1 MAELTVTGQQRLC
14 PVRHHRLRSPEQIAI
29 RAPRQVLTYRQLD
42 RQLMAIQQQLTASGL
57 RSGDHLASIGANSL
71 ALILLAWGC
80 LRAGLVFCP
89 LNPRQPLTQLRTQLQ
104 QLDAKACWLA
114 PGWHPAAADCGT
126 SVADGVADLLWP
138 CPLMPLDLELTPSGS
153 DPGAD
158 TDADADAEAWLD
170 PRQLSNL
177 ILTSGSSGAP
187 KAVAHTLAAHWAS
200 AEGSAQAIPLHP
212 GDGWL
217 LSLPL
222 FHVGGYA
229 IPWRCFLAG
238 ASLVLPDPDCS
249 LSEHLLGGS
258 ITHIS
263 LVPTQLYRLLQTP
276 GFSLSQTRL
285 RHLLLGGAPI
295 PQALVAACQAQGLT
309 PQVSYGL
316 SEMATQ
322 VCTRYAAAN
331 SAAVG
336 KPLPGRELTLMAGE
350 ICVRGATLFSGY
362 YRAGALEPALDA
374 EGWFHTGDLG
384 AVTAN
389 GDLLVLGRRDNRFI
403 SGGENIQPELIEQAL
418 LQHSAVQQ
426 ALVVPLADA
435 EWGMTPVAFI
445 DWQPNLNEASDS
457 EQALTELGPWL
468 RQRLAPHLIPRHW
481 LPWPRQASA
490 GLKPSRQQLAEQ
502 ARQQLVQP

>member
-1 MAELTVTGQQRLC
+1 MAELMVTGQSLLC
-14 PVRHHRLRSPEQIAI
+14 PVRQHSQQTPDQIAI
-29 RAPRQVLTYRQLD
+29 RTPRQALTYADLNGLLEYVQGQL
-42 RQLMAIQQQLTASGL
+42 AAAGL
-57 RSGDHLASIGANSL
+57 RRGDHLASIGANSL
-71 ALILLAWGC
+71 SVILLAWGC
-80 LRAGLVFCP
+80 LRAGVVFCP
-89 LNPRQPLTQLRTQLQ
+89 LNPRQPWVRLHAQLK
-104 QLDAKACWLA
+104 QLDANACWLA
-114 PGWHPAAADCGT
+114 PEWHPIATDPLISDTQLAA
-126 SVADGVADLLWP
+126 LP
-138 CPLMPLDLELTPSGS
+138 CPRFSLQTDASSMVKT
-153 DPGAD
+153 GAD
-158 TDADADAEAWLD
+158 AATTVPDHARLD
-170 PRQLSNL
+170 PHQLSNL
-177 ILTSGSSGAP
+177 ILTSGSSGTP
-187 KAVAHTLAAHWAS
+187 KAVAHTVAAHWAS
-200 AEGSAQAIPLHP
+200 ATGSASAIALHP

-238 ASLVLPDPDCS
+238 ATLVLPDPDCS

-258 ITHIS
+258 ITHLS

-276 GFSLSQTRL
+276 GFALGQTRL

-295 PQALVAACQAQGLT
+295 PQALIAACQAQGLT

-322 VCTRYAAAN
+322 VCTRYAAAD
-331 SAAVG
+331 SSAVG
-336 KPLPGRELTLMAGE
+336 TPLPGRELRLVAGE

-362 YRAGALEPALDA
+362 YRAGRLEPALDD

-384 AVTAN
+384 ELNAD

-418 LQHSAVQQ
+418 LQHADVQQ

-445 DWQPNLNEASDS
+445 DWQPNLNEATDS
-457 EQALTELGPWL
+457 EQALTDLAPWL
-468 RQRLAPHLIPRHW
+468 RQRLAPYLIPRHW
-481 LPWPRQASA
+481 LPWPHQASA

-502 ARQQLVQP
+502 ARQQLARP

>member
-1 MAELTVTGQQRLC
+1 MAKTLNTAGPRRLC
-14 PVRHHRLRSPEQIAI
+14 PVRQHSLQTPDQIAI

-42 RQLMAIQQQLTASGL
+42 RQLSVVQQQLAASGL
-57 RSGDHLASIGANSL
+57 QPGDHLASIGANSL

-80 LRAGLVFCP
+80 LRAGVVFCP
-89 LNPRQPLTQLRTQLQ
+89 LNPRQPRAQLHAQLQ

-114 PGWHPAAADCGT
+114 PEWRADPGAAT
-126 SVADGVADLLWP
+126 DGEPDRPWP
-138 CPLMPLDLELTPSGS
+138 CPLLALESGLNPA
-153 DPGAD
+153 DPNPEATAD
-158 TDADADAEAWLD
+158 TDADAENSAWLD
-170 PRQLSNL
+170 TQQLSNL
-177 ILTSGSSGAP
+177 ILTSGSSGTP

-200 AEGSAQAIPLHP
+200 AEGSARAIPLQP
-212 GDGWL
+212 VDGWL

-258 ITHIS
+258 ITHLS

-276 GFSLSQTRL
+276 GFSFGQTRL

-295 PQALVAACQAQGLT
+295 PQALVAACQAQGLS

-322 VCTRYAAAN
+322 VCTRYAATD
-331 SAAVG
+331 SSAVG
-336 KPLPGRELTLMAGE
+336 TPLPGRELKLVDGE

-362 YRAGALEPALDA
+362 YHAGALQPALDA

-384 AVTAN
+384 EFSAD

-418 LQHSAVQQ
+418 LQHADVQQ

-445 DWQPNLNEASDS
+445 DWQPTAEHAHGS
-457 EQALTELGPWL
+457 EQALTDLAPWL
-468 RQRLAPHLIPRHW
+468 RQRLAPYLIPRHW
-481 LPWPRQASA
+481 LPWPQQASA

-502 ARQQLVQP
+502 ARQQLTRP

>member
-1 MAELTVTGQQRLC
+1 MARTLNSAGPRRLC
-14 PVRHHRLRSPEQIAI
+14 PVRQHSLQTPDQIAI

-42 RQLMAIQQQLTASGL
+42 RQLSVVQQQLAASGL
-57 RSGDHLASIGANSL
+57 QPGDHLASIGANSL

-80 LRAGLVFCP
+80 LRAGVVFCP
-89 LNPRQPLTQLRTQLQ
+89 LNPRQPRAQLHAQLQ

-114 PGWHPAAADCGT
+114 PEWRADPGAATGGKPDRP
-126 SVADGVADLLWP
+126 WP
-138 CPLMPLDLELTPSGS
+138 CPLLSL
-153 DPGAD
+153 DPGLSPAEPD
-158 TDADADAEAWLD
+158 WEPAANTEAWLD
-170 PRQLSNL
+170 IRQLSNL

-200 AEGSAQAIPLHP
+200 AEGSAQAIPLQP
-212 GDGWL
+212 VDGWL

-238 ASLVLPDPDCS
+238 ASLILPDPDCS

-258 ITHIS
+258 ITHLS

-276 GFSLSQTRL
+276 GFSFDQTRL

-295 PQALVAACQAQGLT
+295 PQALVAACQAQGLS

-322 VCTRYAAAN
+322 VCTRYAATD
-331 SAAVG
+331 SSAVG
-336 KPLPGRELTLMAGE
+336 TPLPGRELKLVDGE

-362 YRAGALEPALDA
+362 YRAGALEPALDD

-384 AVTAN
+384 ELSAD

-418 LQHSAVQQ
+418 LQHADVQQ

-445 DWQPNLNEASDS
+445 DWQPTAEHAHGS
-457 EQALTELGPWL
+457 EQALTELAPWL
-468 RQRLAPHLIPRHW
+468 RQRLAAYLIPRYW
-481 LPWPRQASA
+481 LPWPQQAST

-502 ARQQLVQP
+502 ARQQLAPR

>member
-29 RAPRQVLTYRQLD
+29 RAPRQVLTYRELD

-80 LRAGLVFCP
+80 LRAGVVFCP
-89 LNPRQPLTQLRTQLQ
+89 LNPRQPLAQLRAQLQ
-104 QLDAKACWLA
+104 QLDAQACWLA
-114 PGWHPAAADCGT
+114 PEWHPAAADCGT
-126 SVADGVADLLWP
+126 RVADGMADPLWP
-138 CPLMPLDLELTPSGS
+138 CPLMRLDLELTPSRS
-153 DPGAD
+153 DPDAD
-158 TDADADAEAWLD
+158 TDAEAWLD
-170 PRQLSNL
+170 TQQLSNL
-177 ILTSGSSGAP
+177 ILTSGSSGPP

-200 AEGSAQAIPLHP
+200 ATGSAQAIALHP

-217 LSLPL
+217 LSLPM

-238 ASLVLPDPDCS
+238 ATLVLPDPDCS
-249 LSEHLLGGS
+249 LSEHLLGGA
-258 ITHIS
+258 ITHLS
-263 LVPTQLYRLLQTP
+263 LVPTQLYRLLQSP
-276 GFSLSQTRL
+276 GFSLAHTRV

-295 PQALVAACQAQGLT
+295 PQALVVACQTQGLT

-322 VCTRYAAAN
+322 VCTRYAATD
-331 SAAVG
+331 SATVG
-336 KPLPGRELTLMAGE
+336 TPLPGRELKLIAGE

-362 YRAGALEPALDA
+362 YHAGSLEPALDA

-384 AVTAN
+384 EFTAN

-418 LQHSAVQQ
+418 LQHAAVQQ

-445 DWQPNLNEASDS
+445 DWQPNLNEATDS

-468 RQRLAPHLIPRHW
+468 RQRLAGYLIPRHW
-481 LPWPRQASA
+481 LPWPQQAST
-490 GLKPSRQQLAEQ
+490 GLKPARHQLAEWARQQLA
-502 ARQQLVQP
+502 RP

>member
-1 MAELTVTGQQRLC
+1 MAELTVAGQRQLC
-14 PVRHHRLRSPEQIAI
+14 PVRQHSLQTPDQIAI
-29 RAPRQVLTYRQLD
+29 RAPRQVLTYADLD
-42 RQLMAIQQQLTASGL
+42 GLLSQVQQQLAAAGL
-57 RSGDHLASIGANSL
+57 RRGDHLASIGANSL

-89 LNPRQPLTQLRTQLQ
+89 LNPRQPRAQLYAQLQ

-114 PGWHPAAADCGT
+114 PEWHVDPGAAAADGLPDRAWPCPIPSLEWGLNPADLDEETAVDAETPAAA
-126 SVADGVADLLWP
+126 
-138 CPLMPLDLELTPSGS
+138 
-153 DPGAD
+153 
-158 TDADADAEAWLD
+158 WLD
-170 PRQLSNL
+170 TRRLSNL
-177 ILTSGSSGAP
+177 ILTSGSSGTP
-187 KAVAHTLAAHWAS
+187 KAVAHTVAAHWAS
-200 AEGSAQAIPLHP
+200 ATGSASAIALHP

-238 ASLVLPDPDCS
+238 ATLVLPDPDCS
-249 LSEHLLGGS
+249 LSEHLLGGA
-258 ITHIS
+258 ITHLS

-276 GFSLSQTRL
+276 GFSLGQTRL

-322 VCTRYAAAN
+322 VCTRYADGH

-336 KPLPGRELTLMAGE
+336 TPLPGRELKLVADE

-362 YRAGALEPALDA
+362 YRAGALEPTLDD
-374 EGWFHTGDLG
+374 EGWFHTGDRG
-384 AVTAN
+384 GFN
-389 GDLLVLGRRDNRFI
+389 GEGELLVVGRRDNRFI
-403 SGGENIQPELIEQAL
+403 SGGENIQPETIEQAL
-418 LQHSAVQQ
+418 LQHPDVQQ
-426 ALVVPLADA
+426 AIVVPLADA

-445 DWQPNLNEASDS
+445 DWQPEPSVTDGS
-457 EQALTELGPWL
+457 GRQRALTDLAPWL
-468 RQRLAPHLIPRHW
+468 RQRLAPYLIPRHW
-481 LPWPRQASA
+481 LPWPQQAHQ

-502 ARQQLVQP
+502 ARHQLAGD

>member
-1 MAELTVTGQQRLC
+1 MAKTLNTVGPWRLC
-14 PVRHHRLRSPEQIAI
+14 PVRQHSLQTPDQIAI

-42 RQLMAIQQQLTASGL
+42 RQLSTVQQQLAASGL
-57 RSGDHLASIGANSL
+57 QPGDHLASIGANSL

-89 LNPRQPLTQLRTQLQ
+89 LNPRQPRAQLHAQLQ

-114 PGWHPAAADCGT
+114 PEWRADPGAAAADGLPDR
-126 SVADGVADLLWP
+126 AWP
-138 CPLMPLDLELTPSGS
+138 CPLLAQEWGLNPAELSPEA
-153 DPGAD
+153 P
-158 TDADADAEAWLD
+158 ADADAEISAWLD
-170 PRQLSNL
+170 TRQLSNL
-177 ILTSGSSGAP
+177 ILTSGSSGTP

-200 AEGSAQAIPLHP
+200 AEGSAQAIPLQP
-212 GDGWL
+212 VDGWL

-249 LSEHLLGGS
+249 LSEHLLGGA
-258 ITHIS
+258 ITHLS

-276 GFSLSQTRL
+276 GFSFGQTRL

-295 PQALVAACQAQGLT
+295 PQALVVACQAQGLS

-322 VCTRYAAAN
+322 VCTRYAATD
-331 SAAVG
+331 SSAVG
-336 KPLPGRELTLMAGE
+336 KPLPGRELTLIAGE

-362 YRAGALEPALDA
+362 YRAGALEPTLDA

-384 AVTAN
+384 EFTAD

-418 LQHSAVQQ
+418 LQHEAVQQ

-445 DWQPNLNEASDS
+445 DWQPTAENAHGS
-457 EQALTELGPWL
+457 EQALTDLAPWL
-468 RQRLAPHLIPRHW
+468 RQRLAPYLIPRHW
-481 LPWPRQASA
+481 LPWPQQASA
-490 GLKPSRQQLAEQ
+490 GLKPSRHQLAEQ
-502 ARQQLVQP
+502 ARQQLAQP

>member
-1 MAELTVTGQQRLC
+1 MANTLKISGSRRLC
-14 PVRHHRLRSPEQIAI
+14 PVRQHSLHTPDQIAI

-42 RQLMAIQQQLTASGL
+42 RQLTQVQRQLATLGL
-57 RSGDHLASIGANSL
+57 QPGDHLASIGANSL

-89 LNPRQPLTQLRTQLQ
+89 LNPRQPRAQLHAQLQ
-104 QLDAKACWLA
+104 QLEAKACWLA
-114 PGWHPAAADCGT
+114 PEWRADPGAAAADGLPDR
-126 SVADGVADLLWP
+126 AWP
-138 CPLMPLDLELTPSGS
+138 CPLLLLGSELNPADLDQEAPA
-153 DPGAD
+153 DMDAD
-158 TDADADAEAWLD
+158 TRAWLD
-170 PRQLSNL
+170 SRQLSNL

-200 AEGSAQAIPLHP
+200 AEGSAKAIPLQP

-249 LSEHLLGGS
+249 LSKHLLGGA
-258 ITHIS
+258 ITHLS

-276 GFSLSQTRL
+276 GFSLGQTRL

-322 VCTRYAAAN
+322 VCTRYAATD
-331 SAAVG
+331 SSAVG
-336 KPLPGRELTLMAGE
+336 TPLPGRELTLIAGE

-362 YRAGALEPALDA
+362 YRAGTLEPALDA

-384 AVTAN
+384 EFTAD
-389 GDLLVLGRRDNRFI
+389 GDLRVLGRRDNRFI

-418 LQHSAVQQ
+418 LQHAAVQQ

-445 DWQPNLNEASDS
+445 DWQPTAEQTSGS
-457 EQALTELGPWL
+457 EQALTDLAPWL
-468 RQRLAPHLIPRHW
+468 RQRLAPYLIPRHW
-481 LPWPRQASA
+481 LPWPRQAIT
-490 GLKPSRQQLAEQ
+490 GLKPSRQQLTEQ
-502 ARQQLVQP
+502 ARQQLARP

>member
-1 MAELTVTGQQRLC
+1 MAELTVAGQTRPC
-14 PVRHHRLRSPEQIAI
+14 PVRQHSQQTPDQIAI
-29 RAPRQVLTYRQLD
+29 RTPRQVLTYATLDDQLS
-42 RQLMAIQQQLTASGL
+42 QVQQQLAAAGL
-57 RSGDHLASIGANSL
+57 RRGDHLASIGANSL
-71 ALILLAWGC
+71 SVILLAWGC
-80 LRAGLVFCP
+80 LRAGVVFCP
-89 LNPRQPLTQLRTQLQ
+89 LNPRQPWVRLHAQLK

-114 PGWHPAAADCGT
+114 PEWHPIATDPLISDTQPAN
-126 SVADGVADLLWP
+126 LP
-138 CPLMPLDLELTPSGS
+138 CPHFSLQTNARVATPA
-153 DPGAD
+153 P
-158 TDADADAEAWLD
+158 TDARLD

-177 ILTSGSSGAP
+177 ILTSGSSGTP
-187 KAVAHTLAAHWAS
+187 KAVAHTVAAHWAS
-200 AEGSAQAIPLHP
+200 ATGSASAIALHP

-238 ASLVLPDPDCS
+238 ATLVLPDPDCS

-258 ITHIS
+258 ITHLS

-276 GFSLSQTRL
+276 GFALGQTRL

-322 VCTRYAAAN
+322 VCTRYADGH

-336 KPLPGRELTLMAGE
+336 TPLPGRELKLVADE

-362 YRAGALEPALDA
+362 YRAGALEPTLDD
-374 EGWFHTGDLG
+374 EGWFHTGDRG
-384 AVTAN
+384 AFN
-389 GDLLVLGRRDNRFI
+389 GEGELLVVGRQDNRFI
-403 SGGENIQPELIEQAL
+403 SGGENIQPETIEQAL
-418 LQHSAVQQ
+418 LQHPDVQQ
-426 ALVVPLADA
+426 AIVVPLADA
-435 EWGMTPVAFI
+435 EWGMMPVAFI
-445 DWQPNLNEASDS
+445 DWLPEPGATDGLGRQR
-457 EQALTELGPWL
+457 ALTDLAPWL
-468 RQRLAPHLIPRHW
+468 RQQLAPYLIPRHW
-481 LPWPRQASA
+481 LPWPHQAHQ

-502 ARQQLVQP
+502 ARHQLAGD